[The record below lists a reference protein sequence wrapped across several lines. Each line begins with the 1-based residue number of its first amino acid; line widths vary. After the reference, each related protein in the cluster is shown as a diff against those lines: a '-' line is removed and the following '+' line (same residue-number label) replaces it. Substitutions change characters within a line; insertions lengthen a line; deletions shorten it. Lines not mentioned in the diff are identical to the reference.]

1 MNEYEKLHQIAESAG
16 VNVVSYPFR
25 SERIRGLY
33 CDGTIA
39 ISQDIST
46 TAEKSCVLA
55 EELGHYYTTTGNILD
70 QSDTWNRKQE
80 HRARLYGYNLRIGLM
95 GLVEAYEHGCRNRYE
110 IAEHLGITEEYLE
123 ECIHCYREKY
133 GTYATI
139 DNYIIYFIPSL
150 MVGRMTDD
158 GDVICLGKVTGKV
171 EEG

>member
-1 MNEYEKLHQIAESAG
+1 MEYEELLLKADSVGLTVKEKPLRASKG
-16 VNVVSYPFR
+16 
-25 SERIRGLY
+25 RIKKTR
-33 CDGTIA
+33 IA
-39 ISQDIST
+39 IREDLTQ
-46 TAEKSCVLA
+46 AEKSCILA

-80 HRARLYGYNLRIGLM
+80 HRARMYGYNLRIGLM
-95 GLVEAYEHGCRNRYE
+95 GLVGAYESGCRNRYE
-110 IAEHLGITEEYLE
+110 IAEHLGVTEEYLE

-158 GDVICLGKVTGKV
+158 GDVICLGKVIGKV

>member
-1 MNEYEKLHQIAESAG
+1 LTYEQLLIKADYIGLIVKEKPLPISDG
-16 VNVVSYPFR
+16 
-25 SERIRGLY
+25 RIKGNR
-33 CDGTIA
+33 IA
-39 ISQDIST
+39 IRENIET